1 MPSVGLDYRVVLLMG
16 SIITT
21 VSLGVEHKGHCIDRC
36 LANSMGILTEQ
47 LSRTFIFCV
56 SVYLSF
62 CVSTGHSFI
71 VFKYRPQAILL
82 ASWASYE
89 YHLQSNKW
97 SLCRSFQRTYY
108 SSLSCV
114 VCAAVNKENSTL
126 CCCRHKIVTVAISK
140 SWQISIMHMSA
151 VSPAQT

>member
-1 MPSVGLDYRVVLLMG
+1 MPSVGLEYRVVLFMESL
-16 SIITT
+16 ITT
-21 VSLGVEHKGHCIDRC
+21 VSLGAEHKGHCIDRC

>member
-1 MPSVGLDYRVVLLMG
+1 MPSVGLEYRVVLFMESL
-16 SIITT
+16 ITT
-21 VSLGVEHKGHCIDRC
+21 VSLGAEHKGHCIDRC

-62 CVSTGHSFI
+62 CVSAGHSFI